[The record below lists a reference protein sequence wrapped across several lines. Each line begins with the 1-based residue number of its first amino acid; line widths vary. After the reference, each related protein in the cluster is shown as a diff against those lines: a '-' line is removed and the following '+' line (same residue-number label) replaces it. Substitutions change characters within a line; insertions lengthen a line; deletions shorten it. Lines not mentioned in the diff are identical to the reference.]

1 MIKREDYLTAVSCRS
16 KIEEITAQV
25 RKSTDAAEIEEFTN
39 DMKELKDREKELAE
53 IEKRKQVAEGIA
65 TGTTPT
71 TTVERGATMP
81 QTTEKIYNAD
91 SPEYRTAWLKRMAKD
106 MNEGTMLLGELT
118 EVENRAYTMTTAN
131 TGAVVPTVTLDRI
144 KDLLHHET
152 PLLDDAVS
160 QGMEQGFAIPVR
172 TSITAGDAAAVAEG
186 TANDD
191 EQDEFKLVPMP
202 GVDINKTATM
212 TRRMKFMSIDAFE
225 KWLTEDIA
233 KRIGVAKEKVL
244 IARLTGVAPKAGI
257 AVNADVAIATEN
269 KLTNVDCDDKTIRK
283 IMGQLD
289 GSGQSVVYANRYTI
303 YNKFAAIEDKSGKK
317 MFIESAQ
324 VDPTIKG
331 VMYGAVI
338 KLDPQIPNDV
348 AIFGTIGELDCN
360 EFGPLEVF
368 STLEAKTANTIF
380 TGAVTFDGGLENP
393 KAYAH
398 VTFKNA

>member
-25 RKSTDAAEIEEFTN
+25 RKSTDVAEIEEFTN
-39 DMKELKDREKELAE
+39 DVKELKDREKELAE

-65 TGTTPT
+65 TGTTTT
-71 TTVERGATMP
+71 TTVERGTIMP

-118 EVENRAYTMTTAN
+118 EIENRAYTMTTAN

-191 EQDEFKLVPMP
+191 EQDEFKLVPMT
-202 GVDINKTATM
+202 GVDISKTATM
-212 TRRMKFMSIDAFE
+212 TRKMKFMSIDAFE

-348 AIFGTIGELDCN
+348 AIFGTIG
-360 EFGPLEVF
+360 
-368 STLEAKTANTIF
+368 S
-380 TGAVTFDGGLENP
+380 
-393 KAYAH
+393 
-398 VTFKNA
+398 

>member
-53 IEKRKQVAEGIA
+53 IAKRKQVAEGIA

-172 TSITAGDAAAVAEG
+172 TSITAGDATAVAEG

-191 EQDEFKLVPMP
+191 EEDEFKLVPMT
-202 GVDINKTATM
+202 GVDINKTAM

-331 VMYGAVI
+331 VMYGAVV